1 MKTSPNLKNV
11 HTITVG
17 THVGDK
23 GTKLEVTIE
32 AGIPVQMVNEVARF
46 SMNVGEGSVTWKNG
60 KNHGTVED
68 GTLVR
73 AGFYIRNDR
82 GQTWYNIGSPF
93 KDGWPA
99 DVELLVKLDRCV
111 QDWRVYSPNG
121 EMHRAELVNFP
132 KKPDDFAGELLV
144 RLPDG
149 CYMKFVSQMG
159 SVCVL
164 NVGGRMV
171 IHHGRKPNIN
181 TYDKALRAFRDRA
194 EFLEHVPHQYEEGE
208 SLEGSEEGPEARWSE
223 WVKELSQQPRV
234 GVH

>member
-1 MKTSPNLKNV
+1 MKTSPNPNNV

-17 THVGDK
+17 TFVGGK

-32 AGIPVQMVNEVARF
+32 AGIPVQMVKEVATF
-46 SMNVGEGSVTWKNG
+46 SMNVGESSATWKNG

-68 GTLVR
+68 GMLVR
-73 AGFYIRNDR
+73 AGFYIRNDQGR
-82 GQTWYNIGSPF
+82 TWYNIGSPF

-111 QDWRVYSPNG
+111 QDWRVYSPDG

-149 CYMKFVSQMG
+149 CYMKFISQMG

-171 IHHGRKPNIN
+171 IHQGRKPNQN
-181 TYDKALRAFRDRA
+181 TYDKALRAFRERA
-194 EFLEHVPHQYEEGE
+194 EFLENPPQHHEEVE
-208 SLEGSEEGPEARWSE
+208 SHKEEEKPDQVDWTKLLPVHILSG
-223 WVKELSQQPRV
+223 VKV
-234 GVH
+234 